1 MLSGPT
7 VFSGTHGR
15 AYRLGG
21 WWCGLGISCASGSS
35 LLLERQEWVAVGVDP
50 RLHLIYDFAGR
61 INIPLED
68 NPIQP
73 QRRACQ
79 SPGWRDSGGRQVLC
93 GEVVTDASRRF
104 SNGEFTDGLVR
115 GFETVGAQLAV
126 DFPFEPTA
134 DVRDLADH
142 VDFR

>member
-1 MLSGPT
+1 MLK
-7 VFSGTHGR
+7 
-15 AYRLGG
+15 
-21 WWCGLGISCASGSS
+21 
-35 LLLERQEWVAVGVDP
+35 RQELVGVSVDP
-50 RLHLIYDFAGR
+50 RLQLLYDFAGR
-61 INIPLED
+61 INISLED

-79 SPGWRDSGGRQVLC
+79 SPGWSDSGTRQVLC

-104 SNGEFTDGLVR
+104 RNGEFTDGLVR